1 MPHLPVGLC
10 KEASPLI
17 KFAYRDWL
25 TCKKRLLGGHGKVRR
40 TVTQNDGKRTLLQ
53 KCRLDSRFRLSVW
66 QFYHKMMENALCN
79 EKGRLSSGFQV
90 TIMSKAV
97 FNTK

>member
-1 MPHLPVGLC
+1 MRHLPVGLC

-25 TCKKRLLGGHGKVRR
+25 TCKKRLLGGHGKARR
-40 TVTQNDGKRTLLQ
+40 TVTQNDGKRTLFQ
-53 KCRLDSRFRLSVW
+53 KCRFGSSFSTICMAVLS
-66 QFYHKMMENALCN
+66 QNDGEC
-79 EKGRLSSGFQV
+79 SGFQV
-90 TIMSKAV
+90 TVMSKAV